1 MRYVRK
7 RRRWLLNVGEETSAL
22 AEKLRLKII
31 TPQKF
36 VYDGEVEELVAPG
49 ELGEFGILP
58 GHVPFLSVLFPG
70 RLRLISGDREDVLI
84 IHGGLADV
92 KDNTVSILTD
102 RSEKPEDVD
111 ILAAK
116 KDAEILQRQLDENS
130 SDGDLLQRA
139 ELDKQLRI
147 ARARA
152 GEQI

>member
-1 MRYVRK
+1 M
-7 RRRWLLNVGEETSAL
+7 

-31 TPQKF
+31 TPQRL

-70 RLRLISGDREDVLI
+70 RLKFVNGDKEDVFI

-102 RSEKPEDVD
+102 CSEKPKDVD
-111 ILAAK
+111 VLAAE

-130 SDGDLLQRA
+130 LDGDLLQRT
-139 ELDKQLRI
+139 ELDKKLRI

-152 GEQI
+152 GKQI